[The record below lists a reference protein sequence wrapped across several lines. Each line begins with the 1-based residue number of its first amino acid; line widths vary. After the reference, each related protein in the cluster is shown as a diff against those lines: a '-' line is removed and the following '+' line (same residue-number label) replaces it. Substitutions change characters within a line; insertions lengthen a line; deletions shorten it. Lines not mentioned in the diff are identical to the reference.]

1 MEEVSIKSFRKNSP
15 KINSLLKEE
24 TNSPR
29 TPSPPK
35 SGKKKLGQPS
45 PILCHIERCVTEK
58 VDDDD
63 DDVPLFNLNTSKNFI
78 S

>member
-1 MEEVSIKSFRKNSP
+1 MEVNQIFIRKKSP
-15 KINSLLKEE
+15 KINSLLKED
-24 TNSPR
+24 NDSPR

-45 PILCHIERCVTEK
+45 PMLCHIERIVTENVEK
-58 VDDDD
+58 DNIPD
-63 DDVPLFNLNTSKNFI
+63 FKLNTNEGVI

>member
-24 TNSPR
+24 NDSPR

-35 SGKKKLGQPS
+35 VVKKKIGS
-45 PILCHIERCVTEK
+45 TVAHTM
-58 VDDDD
+58 
-63 DDVPLFNLNTSKNFI
+63 SY
-78 S
+78 

>member
-1 MEEVSIKSFRKNSP
+1 MESGKEYHYKKKSP
-15 KINSLLKEE
+15 KINSLLKERQ
-24 TNSPR
+24 NSPR

-45 PILCHIERCVTEK
+45 PVLCHIERIVTEK

-63 DDVPLFNLNTSKNFI
+63 GVPEFNLSL
-78 S
+78 

>member
-1 MEEVSIKSFRKNSP
+1 MEVNQIFIRKKSP
-15 KINSLLKEE
+15 KINSLLKED
-24 TNSPR
+24 NDSPR

-45 PILCHIERCVTEK
+45 PILCHIERAVTEK
-58 VDDDD
+58 VEKDDIPEFELSCNEY
-63 DDVPLFNLNTSKNFI
+63 VI